1 MDINVKYYF
10 MCRLK
15 TSENFLKILSELDKL
30 FDKIPNVEELN
41 EWKNEYLSS
50 KTKSMLLVY
59 QKLENNKIYHKLRF
73 SLEPGLHK
81 QRAQFYALCR
91 YQLDTQPAKIL
102 TELRIIFGY
111 NVPTYG
117 ILNSWIRT
125 NFDSKINSESSHT
138 EAQQFNNQIK
148 FEFDSISNENEKLVR
163 SLTKENHDL
172 SNHTSNL
179 EIELNK
185 VNDLLKKTQSNFDL
199 FKTETEIKL
208 KKTID
213 DSETKIK
220 NLNLKINEANV
231 LINNLQMKVVN
242 KSHSNESIKSEP
254 SDYHKENFY
263 LEQKLNHAYKM
274 LEDKEEELT
283 KLKQESICNYT
294 GLSDFAYSLKQ
305 NETLVEPTAKKIKSN
320 HLDFNGQLNII
331 KTMFN
336 NCLKTKEIL
345 IKKIISLQN
354 EIKEHINHKQEAEN
368 LPKQSSE
375 KRHLKLNLET
385 KENSSINIINVNFIK
400 YFFKKRFFK
409 VIKKNMIQCKEK
421 DINNLCYACSILLY
435 SKFFLVIFLY
445 F

>member
-1 MDINVKYYF
+1 

-41 EWKNEYLSS
+41 EWKNEFLSS

-59 QKLENNKIYHKLRF
+59 QKLKHNKMYHKLRF
-73 SLEPGLHK
+73 SLDPGLGT

-117 ILNSWIRT
+117 VLNSWISA

-138 EAQQFNNQIK
+138 EVQQFNNQIK
-148 FEFDSISNENEKLVR
+148 FEFDSISNENENENEKLVR

-172 SNHTSNL
+172 SNHNSHL

-185 VNDLLKKTQSNFDL
+185 VNDLLKRTQSNFDL

-231 LINNLQMKVVN
+231 LINNLQMKAVN
-242 KSHSNESIKSEP
+242 
-254 SDYHKENFY
+254 
-263 LEQKLNHAYKM
+263 
-274 LEDKEEELT
+274 
-283 KLKQESICNYT
+283 
-294 GLSDFAYSLKQ
+294 
-305 NETLVEPTAKKIKSN
+305 
-320 HLDFNGQLNII
+320 NI
-331 KTMFN
+331 
-336 NCLKTKEIL
+336 
-345 IKKIISLQN
+345 
-354 EIKEHINHKQEAEN
+354 H
-368 LPKQSSE
+368 
-375 KRHLKLNLET
+375 
-385 KENSSINIINVNFIK
+385 
-400 YFFKKRFFK
+400 
-409 VIKKNMIQCKEK
+409 
-421 DINNLCYACSILLY
+421 
-435 SKFFLVIFLY
+435 
-445 F
+445 